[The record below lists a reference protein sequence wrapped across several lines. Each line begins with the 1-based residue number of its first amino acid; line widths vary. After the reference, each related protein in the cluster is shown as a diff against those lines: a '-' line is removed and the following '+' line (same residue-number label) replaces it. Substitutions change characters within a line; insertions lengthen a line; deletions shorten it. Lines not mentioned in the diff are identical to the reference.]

1 MRISTN
7 QIYQRGL
14 NNLLSQQEKAM
25 RLQEQLSSGLK
36 VSTPS
41 DDPIASAQIE
51 LMNQRISSTVLLQKN
66 RQTVE
71 SALNLQEGILN
82 GTVSSLQRLHDIQIQ
97 AGNSAL
103 SEADRKAL
111 AVEAKTIL
119 NQLQDYANSKDNSGG
134 FMFSGGKSG
143 VPAISLNSSGEYI
156 YNGDSSLRFQAV
168 AGNLQVAV
176 NDTGDEVFMRIPN
189 GNGSFAIHTVTP
201 NSGTGVLSTGAVVNT
216 ATYIP
221 DDYTMNYA
229 LNTNG
234 QLVVMVSGVISGN
247 VIPPSGLADD
257 APLYQDG
264 GVVNFN
270 GMEIT
275 TTGVPMAGDSFSI
288 TPSESESV
296 FSTVQRMISNL
307 NKPFGTDVEKAATQ
321 TENNQL
327 LAQLD
332 TSLNHILSV
341 QADLGARLN
350 QLESANTSNTNLLEI
365 SEITR
370 KLLREID
377 PTEVAT
383 QYNLQLIN
391 LQAAQQSFV
400 RIQNLSVF
408 NYL

>member
-1 MRISTN
+1 
-7 QIYQRGL
+7 
-14 NNLLSQQEKAM
+14 M

-168 AGNLQVAV
+168 AGSLQVAV

-216 ATYIP
+216 AAYIQ

-234 QLVVMVSGVISGN
+234 QLVVMVSGVNSGN
-247 VIPPSGLADD
+247 VLPPSGLVDD

-275 TTGVPMAGDSFSI
+275 TTGKPVAGDSFSI
-288 TPSESESV
+288 TPSENESV
-296 FSTVQRMISNL
+296 FSTVQRMINNL